1 MNDATNLNAFLEK
14 VKAHDFSQGTI
25 CDYISLAAI
34 DTDELKDFLKQHG
47 LTACQGFNSHLLTVK
62 KGSYL
67 VGMATRSKWGAIKV
81 KEIPV
86 GNLIITR
93 SHSTNPGVSEVTF
106 L

>member
-1 MNDATNLNAFLEK
+1 MDDVTNLDAFLEK
-14 VKAHDFSQGTI
+14 VKAHDFSEGTF
-25 CDYISLAAI
+25 CDYLFLAAI

-47 LTACQGFNSHLLTVK
+47 LTACQGLNSHLLTVK

-67 VGMATRSKWGAIKV
+67 VGMATSSKWGAIRI
-81 KEIPV
+81 KEIPA

-93 SHSTNPGVSEVTF
+93 SHPTNTGVSEVKF